1 MNHFLL
7 DGAEVPFTEGD
18 TLMDAAQRAGHAIAH
33 LCWDARLGQS
43 GACRL
48 CTVRIDGRLAAA
60 CTTRAQGGQVVE
72 NRTPSLTPGACGSRR
87 CCSWR
92 ATTSAPVA
100 KERRL
105 PAPGHGL

>member
-48 CTVRIDGRLAAA
+48 CTVRIDG
-60 CTTRAQGGQVVE
+60 
-72 NRTPSLTPGACGSRR
+72 
-87 CCSWR
+87 
-92 ATTSAPVA
+92 
-100 KERRL
+100 
-105 PAPGHGL
+105 